1 MSSRPNVI
9 SDYSNLDQTAN
20 TFAVAP
26 TLRNAIFEFYLPL
39 PNGRITYTELDSLE
53 IARLLNNRIDLS
65 HVPDDQLPRH
75 HNIQSFIQQ
84 QFLQQ
89 PIDYQQNNVQ
99 QQYFDIQPTQV
110 YSHDHNTA
118 SIPTNETISDDIR
131 EVNNKNFY
139 E

>member
-65 HVPDDQLPRH
+65 HVVIIIFNPLFNNSFFNNPLIINKITFNNNTLIFNLLRYIRMIIIQL
-75 HNIQSFIQQ
+75 
-84 QFLQQ
+84 QFLQTKL
-89 PIDYQQNNVQ
+89 
-99 QQYFDIQPTQV
+99 FL
-110 YSHDHNTA
+110 
-118 SIPTNETISDDIR
+118 TI
-131 EVNNKNFY
+131 Y
-139 E
+139 EK